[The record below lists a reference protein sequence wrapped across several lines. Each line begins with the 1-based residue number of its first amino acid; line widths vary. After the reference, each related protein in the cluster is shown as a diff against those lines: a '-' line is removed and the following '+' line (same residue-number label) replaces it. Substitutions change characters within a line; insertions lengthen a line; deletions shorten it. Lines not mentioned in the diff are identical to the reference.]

1 MGLSI
6 LLLSIGFG
14 LVTASVLA
22 IAGVGLSL
30 QFGVTNFVNF
40 AYGDYATFGA
50 YVALI
55 LNEHGV
61 DIYFAMLVAGAVTA
75 VFAFLVNRLVFQ
87 TFIRRRVKLVILL
100 VVTIGVSLVI
110 EYTLQSIFGAQFQ
123 TYAVTSPNPLQ
134 IGPFLLTRGQIAI
147 IGIAVACMLGVHLLL
162 SRTRIGKAMRAM
174 SDNAALAEASGIDTQ
189 RVTDLTWLVVGFLGG
204 IAGVVLAMNTSTFTP
219 LLGSFFLLTL
229 FAVVILGGIG
239 KPYGAMLGA
248 VIIGV
253 VTEVSGAYINA
264 AYQDAVAFVIMIL
277 LLLWRPQGLFASRGR
292 GS

>member
-1 MGLSI
+1 MSI

>member
-1 MGLSI
+1 LSI